1 MHLPAGRDAASTASD
16 PAVFTATIDQAHGA
30 IRTRGRLDDS
40 GADLLYGT
48 VVALRRQGHRRV
60 RVLVPP
66 ASLADVESRRL
77 LDGLARQVS
86 SDGVRLTVR

>member
-1 MHLPAGRDAASTASD
+1 MHRDPRREATTTDSAM
-16 PAVFTATIDQAHGA
+16 FTATIDQERGS

-48 VVALRRQGHRRV
+48 VVALRRRGHRVV

-66 ASLADVESRRL
+66 AALHDAEAHRL

-86 SDGVRLTVR
+86 SAGVRLTVR

>member
-1 MHLPAGRDAASTASD
+1 MHPTSGRVAASAASA

-30 IRTRGRLDDS
+30 IRTRGHLDDS

-48 VVALRRQGHRRV
+48 VVALRRHGHRRV

-66 ASLADVESRRL
+66 AQLADDAARRL
-77 LDGLARQVS
+77 LEGLARQVS